1 MGVGS
6 IGNAPSFWQQDQ
18 NYWSQQQND
27 AQVASAEDSLI
38 NVMGSAETNLGKG
51 LASIANETALKRVK
65 TQLTA
70 AIQSLLNPSGT
81 SSSHSIAS
89 TSSSGASGS
98 STALPATGT
107 GTAPVTTSTPL
118 LNLGINLGDSI
129 TISAGGN
136 TTTYASTGSDTV
148 GNLISAINQ
157 HDVGNAAITA
167 SLNRNGEIVITSE
180 NATDTITVGGVYA
193 ANIGFAVGHNT
204 FEPTKG
210 SSSASSSSSPPSPER
225 STSTS
230 NTSGSSSSSKSAV
243 SVSMLASE
251 NANNGASI
259 LSASGVSGSL
269 VNMLA

>member
-6 IGNAPSFWQQDQ
+6 IGSVPSFWQQDQ
-18 NYWSQQQND
+18 DYWNQRHNE
-27 AQVASAEDSLI
+27 AQAASAEDSLI

-70 AIQSLLNPSGT
+70 AIQSLLNPSG
-81 SSSHSIAS
+81 A
-89 TSSSGASGS
+89 SSSGSTASSSSSSSASGS
-98 STALPATGT
+98 SIASPATGT
-107 GTAPVTTSTPL
+107 GTVPVTTSTPL
-118 LNLGINLGDSI
+118 LNLGINLGGSI

-157 HDVGNAAITA
+157 DYVGNAAVTA
-167 SLNRNGEIVITSE
+167 SLNRDGEIVITSK
-180 NATDTITVGGVYA
+180 NTTDTITVGGVYA
-193 ANIGFAVGHNT
+193 ANVGFAVGHDT
-204 FEPTKG
+204 FKPTKA
-210 SSSASSSSSPPSPER
+210 ASSSSSSPSS

-230 NTSGSSSSSKSAV
+230 TSGTSSSSGSTKSTIPV
-243 SVSMLASE
+243 STLASE

-269 VNMLA
+269 VDMLA